1 MSISLINLDEGVSSK
16 FLSKDSI
23 GLDPFKQFPAK
34 FSSSLSALVRHS
46 SKSHVVCTIKLAHT
60 TIENDTILQV

>member
-1 MSISLINLDEGVSSK
+1 MSISLISLDEGVSSK

-23 GLDPFKQFPAK
+23 GRDPFKQFPAK

-46 SKSHVVCTIKLAHT
+46 IRLTLYVLS
-60 TIENDTILQV
+60 N